1 MITVFAIA
9 AILIYATPLVASLW
23 RRPGIPE
30 IRPLWAALG
39 LPLHLASLVIE
50 WLQIGALPFASM
62 RWGLSALALWVVLG
76 FAFFSRRPRMN
87 TLGALLLGL
96 GVVLVAVAQVAPGAD
111 GVPAIPGAWFVAHF
125 ALILAGLVGLAVS
138 FGLSALFLFVRNR
151 LKKKRLKN
159 IGRLPSLE
167 RLDQLN
173 YRAMALGFVSL
184 TAGMA
189 VGGMW
194 AATHPGAHMGS
205 DITVWGTV
213 LVWLWYAAGLHV
225 RLVSGWRGRL
235 AAIFGVGGFAGLAL
249 LSAAAGLVLRGW
261 H

>member
-1 MITVFAIA
+1 MITLLALLASAV
-9 AILIYATPLVASLW
+9 YAVPLLSGMV
-23 RRPGIPE
+23 RRPGVPVV
-30 IRPLWAALG
+30 RPLWAAAG
-39 LPLHLASLVIE
+39 LPFHLAALGWE
-50 WLQIGALPFASM
+50 WATIGGLPFASM
-62 RWGLSALALWVVLG
+62 RWGLAALSLWVVLG
-76 FAFFSRRPRMN
+76 FGFFSRRPRMS

-96 GVVLVAVAQVAPGAD
+96 GVVLLTVAQLAPGAD
-111 GVPAIPGAWFVAHF
+111 GDPAIPGAWFIAHF
-125 ALILAGLVGLAVS
+125 ALILSGLAGLAVS
-138 FGLSALFLFVRNR
+138 FGLSALFLVVRDR
-151 LKKKRLKN
+151 LKKKRLRG

-173 YRAMALGFVSL
+173 YRAMAIGFVAL

-194 AATHPGAHMGS
+194 AATHPGAGMGS

-235 AAIFGVGGFAGLAL
+235 AAIFGVGGFVG
-249 LSAAAGLVLRGW
+249 LSALFVVAGLVLRGW